1 MLAFTRLNTLF
12 FFVFGILLV
21 GSSAHTTSP
30 RHNGLNALD
39 LQTNAARMEAGL
51 PPLRPRNL
59 FNPSRVARSPPKPSG
74 FPNEVCNKR
83 IKVLNTYGGVVGYIA
98 KTQSNG
104 AFKVDK
110 SGWSGNHLQI
120 KYTPS
125 SNPFNVLI
133 ESFGSGSKPTLG
145 FGGKNSNLNTSNNY
159 NVLTGTNSLASGST
173 PVNNANSLSSSYG
186 RSYAE
191 SAVWSVSGNRLTAI
205 WVNPGRLTVSTDF
218 YVTSSNE
225 LIQVATG
232 ISPPGGSS
240 KVAKSPYSN
249 FRRPTGSRFLEV
261 DAFGLSE
268 SWTGFLETGSPFA
281 HSYVEA
287 NSPVFH
293 VIDKLLVVTAIN
305 LALDVNRLFFETNS

>member
-240 KVAKSPYSN
+240 KVFLYS
-249 FRRPTGSRFLEV
+249 
-261 DAFGLSE
+261 D
-268 SWTGFLETGSPFA
+268 
-281 HSYVEA
+281 
-287 NSPVFH
+287 
-293 VIDKLLVVTAIN
+293 
-305 LALDVNRLFFETNS
+305 